1 MSKAKPQGELEIQ
14 DAIRLEL
21 GDVTR
26 YPDVWLTRNN
36 VGVLQDANGRHV
48 RYGLGPGSGDLVGMF
63 TASDGRALWIE
74 AEIKT
79 QTGKQSDEQVRRQ
92 ALVTKRGGI
101 YAVLRSVDDAREWI
115 QQLRAGIGQASAQAN
130 RRSA

>member
-1 MSKAKPQGELEIQ
+1 MRCKEGGSVNESSIM

-36 VGVLQDANGRHV
+36 CGALQDANGQYV

-63 TASDGRALWIE
+63 TTSDGRALWIE

-92 ALVTKRGGI
+92 TLVEKRGGV
-101 YAVLRSVDDAREWI
+101 YVVLRSVDDAREWI
-115 QQLRAGIGQASAQAN
+115 QQLRSGSAS

>member
-1 MSKAKPQGELEIQ
+1 MSKQQQQGELAIQ

-36 VGVLQDANGRHV
+36 VGVLTDANGRYV

-63 TASDGRALWIE
+63 TCADGRALWIE
-74 AEIKT
+74 AEIKAA
-79 QTGKQSDEQVRRQ
+79 TGKQSDEQQRRQ
-92 ALVTKRGGI
+92 ALVTKRGGV
-101 YAVLRSVDDAREWI
+101 YVVLRSVEDAKQWI
-115 QQLRAGIGQASAQAN
+115 QQLRAMGAQN
-130 RRSA
+130 KRSA